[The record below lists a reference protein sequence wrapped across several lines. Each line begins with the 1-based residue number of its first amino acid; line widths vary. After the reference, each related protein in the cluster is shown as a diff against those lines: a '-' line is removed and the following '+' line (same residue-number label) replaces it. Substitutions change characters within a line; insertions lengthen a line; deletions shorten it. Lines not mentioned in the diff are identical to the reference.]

1 MSISPTSP
9 MGGYGY
15 SHGGARPGFFE
26 RLARGWALTKASLH
40 VLRLDTEILVLP
52 VLSGIVMLLLAA
64 GVFGTLVLGALGGAS
79 YGSAVW
85 IGASLA
91 VYFLGYFVVIF
102 FNAAVV
108 AMASIRFDGG
118 DPVVRDGLRASK
130 ENWFLI
136 LQWALIAA
144 TVGLVLRML
153 RGEMR
158 QRYGF
163 LADLLI
169 GGLEVAWSA
178 VIYFVVPLLVYRK
191 MGPMQALRESTSLIR
206 RAWGETL
213 AGEVSM
219 GLLFGVAGFLGLA
232 VLLGSAFVG
241 VGAFVM
247 LLLFAAVVIY
257 WLILAVVYTAA
268 QGVLTAALYKY
279 ATTGQVPQGFDSG
292 VLARAIA

>member
-1 MSISPTSP
+1 M
-9 MGGYGY
+9 
-15 SHGGARPGFFE
+15 FE
-26 RLARGWALTKASLH
+26 RFVRGWALTKASFH

-52 VLSGIVMLLLAA
+52 VLSAIVMILLAA
-64 GVFGTLVLGALGGAS
+64 GVFGSLVLGMMGGAT

-85 IGASLA
+85 IAASLA
-91 VYFLGYFVVIF
+91 VYLLGYFVVIF

-108 AMASIRFDGG
+108 AMATIRFDGG

-130 ENWFLI
+130 ENWLLI

-153 RGEMR
+153 RGQMR
-158 QRYGF
+158 QRYGW
-163 LADLLI
+163 LADLLV
-169 GGLEVAWSA
+169 GGLEVAWNA
-178 VIYFVVPLLVYRK
+178 LIYFVVPILVYRK
-191 MGPMQALRESTSLIR
+191 VGPVQAMRESSQLIR

-213 AGEVSM
+213 GGEVAM
-219 GLLFGVAGFLGLA
+219 GFIFFAAGALGLIVLLA
-232 VLLGSAFVG
+232 TAWLGAAGLVLLGTFV
-241 VGAFVM
+241 
-247 LLLFAAVVIY
+247 AVVLY
-257 WLILAVVYTAA
+257 WVILAVVYTAA